1 MEAHMHP
8 PLETLIDTLAA
19 FDAALV
25 GFVTGTAS
33 PDAVTTAGA
42 DFVVALH
49 RWSVSHTP
57 DQPVYLDV
65 DDFVG
70 TVLAGG

>member
-1 MEAHMHP
+1 MHP

-25 GFVTGTAS
+25 AFTAGTAT
-33 PDAVTTAGA
+33 PELVTTAGA
-42 DFVVALH
+42 DFVVQLH

-57 DQPVYLDV
+57 DQPVYLDL